1 MQICRTIDGLCIFM
15 KSRKSSF
22 FFSFFFFFHTRNI
35 SAKNRGGLRKHEI
48 FPISLSNLFSSISN
62 LTSRQSLAALRYFK
76 FLGEEKRERER
87 KAFSLSLSLV
97 FSSAAPINS
106 PFLPSRVNF
115 NQTSK
120 METRE
125 RERKKREGFGFSKKR
140 AISEPSSLA
149 TTSVEFAFH
158 YNLCMRLTWPADYL
172 RKTGLNNTVNWPP
185 LLLIWTD

>member
-1 MQICRTIDGLCIFM
+1 MHIHEIEEKLVL
-15 KSRKSSF
+15 
-22 FFSFFFFFHTRNI
+22 FFFFFHTRNI

-76 FLGEEKRERER
+76 FLGEEERER
-87 KAFSLSLSLV
+87 GKPSLLFPLSLSLV

-125 RERKKREGFGFSKKR
+125 GKKEEERKRRGRFRFLKETGDKR
-140 AISEPSSLA
+140 AVVSSQQQASSLLFIITYA
-149 TTSVEFAFH
+149 
-158 YNLCMRLTWPADYL
+158 
-172 RKTGLNNTVNWPP
+172 
-185 LLLIWTD
+185 